1 MPATLVQVHTGVTM
15 REITACRG
23 CGSSLLDVVFTME
36 PMPLAGAFANSISQ
50 AHDAERLPLTWVRC
64 EACDLVQVLEDVE
77 DKELYSKYCYAS
89 STVPGLVEHFAEY
102 AKFLTDRF
110 RGKDI
115 RVLEIGCNDGILL
128 RRLPWKCVGVD
139 PSDVA
144 ATTNPSAYELINEPF
159 GTALGL
165 TGFDLVIASNCLAHV
180 TAIQD
185 MVEAAAKALVP
196 GGEFWVEVHDL
207 EATLRTGQWDTIYH
221 EHKAEYSLGSLSK
234 VVTPHGF
241 SILYWEKLP
250 LHGGL
255 LRVGFI
261 KDGRSNPVGLPSQ
274 GFELLC
280 ETYRTRRETDL
291 YKGLYEVQQ
300 QGKTLV
306 AYGAAGRATVWFNQL
321 PELRFAAVIDDSP
334 LRAGR
339 FVPGVGWPIVSWPGP
354 TSDICVITA
363 WNYAKE
369 IRDRREYSGRWL
381 QTWEAE

>member
-1 MPATLVQVHTGVTM
+1 M

-23 CGSSLLDVVFTME
+23 CGSSLLDIVFTME
-36 PMPLAGAFANSISQ
+36 PMPLAGAFADSISQ

-64 EACDLVQVLEDVE
+64 EACDLVQVVEDVE

-89 STVPGLVEHFAEY
+89 STVPGLVEHFTKY
-102 AKFLTDRF
+102 AKFLSQRF
-110 RGKDI
+110 QGKGNTMN
-115 RVLEIGCNDGILL
+115 VLEIGCNDGVLL
-128 RRLPWKCVGVD
+128 RRLPRSWKCVGVD

-165 TGFDLVIASNCLAHV
+165 TGFDLVLASNCLAHV
-180 TAIQD
+180 TAIED

-207 EATLRTGQWDTIYH
+207 EATLRTRQWDTIYH
-221 EHKAEYSLGSLSK
+221 EHKAEFSLGALSK

-241 SILYWEKLP
+241 HVFEVQRLP

-255 LRVGFI
+255 LRVGFV
-261 KDGRSNPVGLPSQ
+261 KGEKWGDLPRSTE
-274 GFELLC
+274 GFELLR
-280 ETYRTRRETDL
+280 ETYRARRETDL
-291 YKGLYEVQQ
+291 YKRLAEVQQ

-321 PELRFAAVIDDSP
+321 PELKFAAVIDDSP
-334 LRAGR
+334 LRAGK
-339 FVPGVGWPIVSWPGP
+339 FIPGVGWPIVSWPGP
-354 TSDICVITA
+354 TSDICIITA

-369 IRDRREYSGRWL
+369 IRARREYSGRWF
-381 QTWEAE
+381 QTWETE